1 MRAALVA
8 CVIVLMAAMAAMPAR
23 AGAWL
28 YPEGAGQVIVTTTFA
43 DARNAYDASGRLI
56 RTPSYR
62 KFETRAY
69 IEHGVADGVT
79 FVGEAGYMDF
89 RGAANSSDYLQTLLA
104 EAKAGLPLTPQQ
116 PAGPHYAGFGI
127 GAAGARV
134 RILEYGP
141 YVLSL
146 ETSLRAASAPAR
158 RFLDMRDAVQVDAR
172 VLVGRATEIFGMQ
185 GFIDAQFGYRSR
197 GQNGDEA
204 RADLTYGLRPL
215 PQVLLLAQS
224 FTALTPRGGR
234 AGLVASQ
241 KFQLSGVYDLTPAV
255 SVQVGAV
262 AALSGVNSPAERGLI
277 SAVWW
282 RY

>member
-8 CVIVLMAAMAAMPAR
+8 FVIVLMTAMPAR

-28 YPEGAGQVIVTTTFA
+28 YPQGAGQVIVTTTFA

-89 RGAANSSDYLQTLLA
+89 RGAAISSDYLQTLIG

-116 PAGPHYAGFGI
+116 PSGPHYSGFGV
-127 GAAGARV
+127 GAAGLRV
-134 RILEYGP
+134 RLLEYGP
-141 YVLSL
+141 YVVSL
-146 ETSLRAASAPAR
+146 EASLRAASAPAR
-158 RFLDMRDAVQVDAR
+158 RYLDMRDAAQADAR
-172 VLVGRATEIFGMQ
+172 VLVGRATEILGVP

-204 RADLTYGLRPL
+204 RVDLTYGLRPL
-215 PQVLLLAQS
+215 PQILLLAQS

-241 KFQLSGVYDLTPAV
+241 KFQVGGVYDLTANI
-255 SVQVGAV
+255 SVQIGAV
-262 AALSGVNSPAERGLI
+262 AALGGVNSPAERGLI
-277 SAVWW
+277 SAVWL